1 MSCNCLRNS
10 KSQKA
15 LANARLLEQKTGKK
29 YAIYKLGKQVYYG
42 ELSIV
47 KKMGVDYFTT
57 DEQKHKGEVI
67 IVKPV
72 EPKKKKK

>member
-1 MSCNCLRNS
+1 MCNCLQND

-15 LANARLLEQKTGKK
+15 LANARLLESKTGKK
-29 YAIYKLGKQVYYG
+29 YAIYKLGDQVYYG
-42 ELSIV
+42 LLTEV
-47 KKMGVDYFTT
+47 KKLGVDYFTT

-72 EPKKKKK
+72 ETKKKKK